1 VEAAHEDAVMGAAQE
16 LAHLAAPVRHL
27 DRDEARRGI
36 ERDRSHSGGARP
48 GRRVLAA
55 LESRQLQDRAGKV
68 RGRLV
73 EIGG

>member
-1 VEAAHEDAVMGAAQE
+1 MRYIRFTSGAGN
-16 LAHLAAPVRHL
+16 R
-27 DRDEARRGI
+27 I
-36 ERDRSHSGGARP
+36 ERDRPHSGGARP

-55 LESRQLQDRAGKV
+55 LKSRQLQDRAGKV